1 MLNQRLQLKL
11 SQKLSPQQIQLMK
24 LIQLPVLEL
33 EQRLSREIEEN
44 PALETG
50 KENEEDIYEESEDY
64 NDENINDDEINV
76 EEYLSDDD
84 VPDYKLKSNNH
95 SADDEQKNIPFISGI
110 SFNEFIKNQLQTFS
124 FNKSDI
130 EIAHFLVGSIDQTG
144 YIRRELLDLVDDLA
158 FTMGIYT
165 DIDSVEKILKTIH
178 LLDPPG
184 VGARNLRECL
194 IIQLRRKNLS
204 IAVNNA
210 IEIIEN
216 HFDMFIKKH
225 YQKIILKLNIS
236 EDDLKG
242 AIKEVEKL
250 NPKPGAAFSESTKI
264 NSSIIPD
271 FTIEIIEN
279 KLNLTL
285 NSRNAPELH
294 VSNEYK
300 NMLSGYKETAKAS
313 KSQKDAVIFIK
324 QKLDAARWFIDA
336 INQRNQTLLL
346 TMKAIMDFQKE
357 YFLSG
362 DESKLKPMILKDIAE
377 KIQMDI
383 STISRVASIKYV
395 DSPYGIKLI
404 KSFFSEGITN
414 DEGIEVSTIE
424 IKKKLKNIIENEDKS
439 KPLTDEQLTKL
450 INNKGYPIARRTV
463 AKYRDMLKIPSS
475 SQRRRESRLQSLVSN

>member
-1 MLNQRLQLKL
+1 MLSQRLQLKL

-24 LIQLPVLEL
+24 LIQLPVQEL

-50 KENEEDIYEESEDY
+50 KENEEDLYEESEDY

-76 EEYLSDDD
+76 EDYLSDDD

-110 SFNEFIKNQLQTFS
+110 SFNEYIKNQLQTFS
-124 FNKSDI
+124 FNESDI

-194 IIQLRRKNLS
+194 IIQLRKKNLS
-204 IAVNNA
+204 VAVNNA
-210 IEIIEN
+210 IEIVEN
-216 HFDMFIKKH
+216 HFDIFTKKH
-225 YQKIILKLNIS
+225 YQKIILKLSIS
-236 EDDLKG
+236 ENDLKD
-242 AIKEVEKL
+242 AVKEIEKL

-271 FTIEIIEN
+271 FSIEIIEN

-300 NMLSGYKETAKAS
+300 NMLSGYRETVKAS

-383 STISRVASIKYV
+383 STISRVASSKYV

-414 DEGIEVSTIE
+414 DKGIEVSTIE

-450 INNKGYPIARRTV
+450 INKKGYPIARRTV
-463 AKYRDMLKIPSS
+463 AKYREMIGCPVA
-475 SQRRRESRLQSLVSN
+475 RLRKKL

>member
-1 MLNQRLQLKL
+1 MLSQRLQLKL

-24 LIQLPVLEL
+24 LIQLPVQEL

-50 KENEEDIYEESEDY
+50 KENEEDLYEESEDY

-76 EEYLSDDD
+76 EDYLSDDD

-110 SFNEFIKNQLQTFS
+110 SFNEYIKNQLQTFS

-130 EIAHFLVGSIDQTG
+130 EIAHFLVDSIDQTG

-165 DIDSVEKILKTIH
+165 DIDSLEKILKTIH

-194 IIQLRRKNLS
+194 IIQLRKKNLS

-210 IEIIEN
+210 IEIVEN
-216 HFDMFIKKH
+216 HFDIFTKKH

-236 EDDLKG
+236 ENDLKD
-242 AIKEVEKL
+242 AVKEIEKL

-271 FTIEIIEN
+271 FSIEIIEN

-300 NMLSGYKETAKAS
+300 NMLSGYKETVKAS

-383 STISRVASIKYV
+383 STISRVASSKYV

-414 DEGIEVSTIE
+414 DKGIEVSTIE

-450 INNKGYPIARRTV
+450 INKKGYPIARRTV
-463 AKYRDMLKIPSS
+463 AKYREMIGCPVA
-475 SQRRRESRLQSLVSN
+475 RLRKKL